1 MNKQMILLALAAGSI
16 TAVAQHGV
24 SQVLLAHHQGQHE
37 TPYDLMANQPQP
49 DPIQLLEQLP
59 PGEASAT
66 GSHPV
71 DVPPSIL
78 PADAEVGPGTI
89 AEPGSARPQIRTK
102 QGWSWKN
109 LLPQPAARPSA
120 SLVLTRT
127 KEQLKVTKDPIWQLQ
142 LVDSKGTVLETLPA
156 VTGRSYRQTLDRH
169 VAGNKSPLPRGV
181 YSIDRYGID
190 RGPFSDPELGQG
202 YWIPVTPLF
211 STGRSALGFHQDPSW
226 GKLNG
231 ESGTSG
237 CIGLENKEATIKLVD
252 WIRNFNVTKLTVN
265 S

>member
-1 MNKQMILLALAAGSI
+1 MILLALAAGSI
-16 TAVAQHGV
+16 TAITQHGI
-24 SQVLLAHHQGQHE
+24 SEVLLAHHQGQHE
-37 TPYDLMANQPQP
+37 TPYDLMANQPHPQP
-49 DPIQLLEQLP
+49 LEQLTP
-59 PGEASAT
+59 EEANAR
-66 GSHPV
+66 GLHPV
-71 DVPPSIL
+71 EPPPVVL

-89 AEPGSARPQIRTK
+89 AEPGSARPQIHTK

-109 LLPQPAARPSA
+109 LLPQPASRPSA

-127 KEQLKVTKDPIWQLQ
+127 KEQVKTTKDPIWQLQ

-156 VTGRSYRQTLDRH
+156 LTGRANRQTSDRH

-181 YSIDRYGID
+181 YSIDRYGIE
-190 RGPFSDPELGQG
+190 RGPFSDPELGKG

-211 STGRSALGFHQDPSW
+211 STARSALGFHVDPSW

-237 CIGLENKEATIKLVD
+237 CIGLENTEATIKLVD
-252 WIRNFNVTKLTVN
+252 WIRHFNVTKLTVN

>member
-1 MNKQMILLALAAGSI
+1 MNKQMIFLALAAGSI
-16 TAVAQHGV
+16 TAVAQHNISKV
-24 SQVLLAHHQGQHE
+24 MLAHHPAGHP
-37 TPYDLMANQPQP
+37 TPYDLMANQPDPTQP
-49 DPIQLLEQLP
+49 LEQVP
-59 PGEASAT
+59 PGEANAT
-66 GSHPV
+66 QSLPV
-71 DVPPSIL
+71 EPPPAIL
-78 PADAEVGPGTI
+78 PADADAGPGTI
-89 AEPGSARPQIRTK
+89 DEPGSARPPIRTK

-109 LLPQPAARPSA
+109 LLPQPASRPSA

-127 KEQLKVTKDPIWQLQ
+127 KEQVKTTKDPLWQLQ

-156 VTGRSYRQTLDRH
+156 LTGRSYRQTVDRH
-169 VAGNKSPLPRGV
+169 VAGTKAPLPRGV

-202 YWIPVTPLF
+202 YWIPIIPMF

-237 CIGLENKEATIKLVD
+237 CIGLENKEATTKLVD
-252 WIRNFNVTKLTVN
+252 WIRHFNVTKLTVV